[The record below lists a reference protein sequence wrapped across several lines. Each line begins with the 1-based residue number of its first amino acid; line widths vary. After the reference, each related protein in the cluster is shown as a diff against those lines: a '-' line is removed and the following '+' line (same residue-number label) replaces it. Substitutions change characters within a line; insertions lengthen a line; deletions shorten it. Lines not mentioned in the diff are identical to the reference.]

1 MLSGYEDKTE
11 FVECEFRV
19 FVTCG
24 QRKVPVTSDMSAVV
38 ENTDATGYLKKS
50 SYNLRENPW

>member
-19 FVTCG
+19 AIFRS
-24 QRKVPVTSDMSAVV
+24 QRKVPVTSDMSTVV
-38 ENTDATGYLKKS
+38 ENFPAIGYQYN